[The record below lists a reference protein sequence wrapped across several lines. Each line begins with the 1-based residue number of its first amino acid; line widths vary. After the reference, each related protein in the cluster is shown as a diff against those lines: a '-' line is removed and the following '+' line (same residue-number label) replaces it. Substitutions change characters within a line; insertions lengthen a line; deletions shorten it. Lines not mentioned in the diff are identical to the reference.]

1 MLPKNKII
9 QKITI
14 CLSFMMITIGTTQA
28 QTWWFGVSGAGN
40 LNYYRGTTQRLDKDY
55 FVPAAFH
62 KGTSFRPYGSLLIE
76 YNTDKLF
83 GFMLNAGYDGRGGE
97 FDDVIAPCN
106 CPATLET
113 NLSYI
118 TVEPSLRINA
128 GKSKFY
134 FFAGP
139 RVAFNLQKDYE
150 YTQLKQPD
158 RDGEFSAIDQTI
170 FSGQVGA
177 GYDYL
182 ISAPNSS
189 TAVVLS
195 PFVSFHPYFGQDPR
209 TVESWSVSTVR
220 TGIALKFGKGK
231 ILPLPITDNNVISV
245 PTREVMFSVRA
256 PKTIAQNR
264 QFSET
269 LPLLN
274 YVFFNEGSAEIPS
287 RYILLNPGQASSFRE
302 EQLQKEET
310 ENMTVRSARQMN
322 VYHNILNIIGDR
334 LRTNP
339 SSEISLSGASLD
351 GPTEGKMFAENIKKY
366 LVENFGIQESRITTM
381 GRTKPLVPSEQ
392 VGGTKEL
399 TLLRT
404 GDRRVDIVSSS
415 PELLSEVGGDMMKP
429 VQMTS
434 TQQDPLDSHL
444 IFNADGAEDVF
455 KTWSVAVTDNKG
467 MVQNYGPYT
476 NNQESIPGRTILGN
490 NPSGNY
496 KVVMTG
502 LTKKGET
509 VVKEST
515 VSLNRQDD
523 LIEKGFRYSILF
535 DFNKTRTIASYEN
548 FLKNTVAPLVSDN
561 STVIIHGH
569 TDIVGSEDY
578 NYTLSKNRAQE
589 TQSLLNKALK
599 SSGKN
604 NVKFETIGFGENL
617 NNAPFENNSPEE
629 RFYNRT
635 VVIDIIP
642 TK

>member
-1 MLPKNKII
+1 
-9 QKITI
+9 
-14 CLSFMMITIGTTQA
+14 MMITIGTTQA

-62 KGTSFRPYGSLLIE
+62 KGTSFRPYGSLFLE
-76 YNTDKLF
+76 YNTDKIF
-83 GFMLNAGYDGRGGE
+83 GFMLNAGYDGRGGR

-118 TVEPSLRINA
+118 TLEPSLRINA

-158 RDGEFSAIDQTI
+158 RDGEFSAINQTI

-189 TAVVLS
+189 TDVVLS
-195 PFVSFHPYFGQDPR
+195 PFISFHPYFGQDPR

-231 ILPLPITDNNVISV
+231 TTALTDNNVISV
-245 PTREVMFSVRA
+245 PNREVMFSVRA
-256 PKTIAQNR
+256 PKNIAQKR
-264 QFSET
+264 QISET

-287 RYILLNPGQASSFRE
+287 RYILLNPEQASNFKE

-310 ENMTVRSARQMN
+310 ENMAVRSARQMN

-339 SSEISLSGASLD
+339 SAVISLSGASLA
-351 GPTEGKMFAENIKKY
+351 GPTEGKMFAENIKTY
-366 LVENFGIQESRITTM
+366 LVTNFGIQESRITTM

-415 PELLSEVGGDMMKP
+415 PELLLEVGGDMMKP
-429 VQMTS
+429 VQISS
-434 TQQDPLDSHL
+434 TQQDPLDSHV
-444 IFNADGAEDVF
+444 IFNADGAEDIF
-455 KTWSVAVTDNKG
+455 KTWSVALTDSKG

-476 NNQESIPGRTILGN
+476 KNQESIPGRTILGT
-490 NPSGNY
+490 NPSGDY

-502 LTKKGET
+502 VTKKGET

-617 NNAPFENNSPEE
+617 DNAPFENNSPEE

>member
-1 MLPKNKII
+1 
-9 QKITI
+9 
-14 CLSFMMITIGTTQA
+14 MMITIGTTQA

-62 KGTSFRPYGSLLIE
+62 KGTSFRPYGSLFLE
-76 YNTDKLF
+76 YNTDKIF
-83 GFMLNAGYDGRGGE
+83 GFMLNAGYDGRGGK

-118 TVEPSLRINA
+118 TIEPSLRINA

-158 RDGEFSAIDQTI
+158 RDGEFSAINQTI

-189 TAVVLS
+189 TDVVLS
-195 PFVSFHPYFGQDPR
+195 PFISFHPYFGQDPR

-231 ILPLPITDNNVISV
+231 TTALTDNNVISV
-245 PTREVMFSVRA
+245 PNREVMFSVRA
-256 PKTIAQNR
+256 PKNIAQKR
-264 QFSET
+264 QISET

-287 RYILLNPGQASSFRE
+287 RYILLNPSQASSFKE

-310 ENMTVRSARQMN
+310 ENMAVRSARQMN

-339 SSEISLSGASLD
+339 SAVISLSGASLD
-351 GPTEGKMFAENIKKY
+351 GPTEGKMFAENIKTY
-366 LVENFGIQESRITTM
+366 LVTNFGIQESRITTM

-415 PELLSEVGGDMMKP
+415 PELLLEVGGDMMKP
-429 VQMTS
+429 VQISS
-434 TQQDPLDSHL
+434 TQQDPLDSHV
-444 IFNADGAEDVF
+444 IFNADGAEDIF
-455 KTWSVAVTDNKG
+455 KTWSVALTDSKG

-476 NNQESIPGRTILGN
+476 KNQESIPGRTILGT
-490 NPSGNY
+490 NPSGDY

-502 LTKKGET
+502 VTKKGET

-578 NYTLSKNRAQE
+578 NYTLSKNRALE

-599 SSGKN
+599 NSGKN

-617 NNAPFENNSPEE
+617 DNAPFENNSPEE